1 MQIVVKTAILEDAS
15 DIANIAKDTFVLA
28 CPSSAAPAE
37 IEKYISNSLSTGYFK
52 SVITSKAAYIACAF
66 VGGEM
71 AGFVVAVYNSSC
83 ESQANLNNA
92 AEIQKLYIRPKFHGK
107 EIAYKLMTSAINEI
121 TKPGIDTIWLGVY
134 SNNIKA
140 KRFYSKFG
148 FNVVGKTN
156 FTMGSEIHLDH
167 IMAINAL

>member
-1 MQIVVKTAILEDAS
+1 VEIAVKTAILQDAS
-15 DIANIAKDTFVLA
+15 DIAKIARDTFVLA
-28 CPSSAAPAE
+28 CPSSADPGK
-37 IEKYISNSLSTGYFK
+37 IEKYISYNLNTEYFEN
-52 SVITSKAAYIACAF
+52 VISSKAAYIACAF
-66 VGGEM
+66 VDGEM
-71 AGFVVAVYNSSC
+71 AGFVVAIYNSSC
-83 ESQANLNNA
+83 ESLANFNNA

-107 EIAYKLMTSAINEI
+107 EIAYKLMTSAITEI

-140 KRFYSKFG
+140 KKFYSKFG

-167 IMAINAL
+167 IMAVSTT